1 MEASFSSELNAND
14 PNMSSTQEL
23 RNRKK
28 LQSLVVGAIP
38 VVSIDT
44 IIRIESLPPISIQP
58 DAREV
63 EEIPLSQSKEN
74 SSKKNQI
81 RTSIGP
87 DTAAYG
93 AMQETTN
100 WENCENKEKT
110 QNTNEITKLIVTECI
125 ITTPAPDDSNEDK
138 TMEAPFALDQISEE
152 DGIIKKNLTVYAKQ
166 GS

>member
-23 RNRKK
+23 RNRKR
-28 LQSLVVGAIP
+28 QSLVVGAIP

-44 IIRIESLPPISIQP
+44 IIRIETLPLISIQP
-58 DAREV
+58 DARKV

-100 WENCENKEKT
+100 
-110 QNTNEITKLIVTECI
+110 
-125 ITTPAPDDSNEDK
+125 
-138 TMEAPFALDQISEE
+138 
-152 DGIIKKNLTVYAKQ
+152 
-166 GS
+166 